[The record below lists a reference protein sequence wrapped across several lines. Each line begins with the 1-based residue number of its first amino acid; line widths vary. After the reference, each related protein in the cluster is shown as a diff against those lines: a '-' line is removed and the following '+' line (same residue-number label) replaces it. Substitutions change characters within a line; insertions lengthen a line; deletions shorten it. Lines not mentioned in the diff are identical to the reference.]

1 MKDRI
6 YRFRLDFYYTSL
18 IIYLFF
24 LLGYVVIRGTF
35 TDGSFYVVLN
45 DPIIY
50 IVLVFIALFFI
61 LLISNYVRSRELIF
75 QDDKF
80 IIRNR
85 FGERSILYR
94 DILQVKFSREKRKYS
109 EEKSPHRIAKIKLKN
124 RKRWLRIRLADY
136 SNNKELVNEFKNIS
150 KNTSHGTAQN

>member
-1 MKDRI
+1 MKERK
-6 YRFRLDFYYTSL
+6 YKFKLDFYYTSL

-24 LLGYVVIRGTF
+24 LIGYAIIRGTF

-45 DPIIY
+45 DPIIF

-85 FGERSILYR
+85 FGERSILYS
-94 DILQVKFSREKRKYS
+94 DILQVKFSREKRRYS
-109 EEKSPHRIAKIKLKN
+109 EEKSPHRIVKLRLKN
-124 RKRWLRIRLADY
+124 RKRWLRMRLADFN
-136 SNNKELVNEFKNIS
+136 NNKELVNEFKNIQ
-150 KNTSHGTAQN
+150 KNISQHSA

>member
-1 MKDRI
+1 MKDRK
-6 YRFRLDFYYTSL
+6 YKFKLDFYYTSL

-24 LLGYVVIRGTF
+24 LIGYAIIRGTF

-45 DPIIY
+45 DPIIF

-80 IIRNR
+80 IVRNR
-85 FGERSILYR
+85 FGERSILYS
-94 DILQVKFSREKRKYS
+94 DILQVKFSREKRRYS
-109 EEKSPHRIAKIKLKN
+109 EEKSPHRIVKLKLKS
-124 RKRWLRIRLADY
+124 RKRWLRMRLADY
-136 SNNKELVNEFKNIS
+136 SNNKELVNEFKNIQ
-150 KNTSHGTAQN
+150 KNISQQSA